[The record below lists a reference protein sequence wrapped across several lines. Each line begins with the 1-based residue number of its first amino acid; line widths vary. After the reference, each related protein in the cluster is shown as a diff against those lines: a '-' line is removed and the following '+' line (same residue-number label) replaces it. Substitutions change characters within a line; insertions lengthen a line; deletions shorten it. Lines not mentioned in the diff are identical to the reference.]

1 MFHIINR
8 NSPEHFDAVRALV
21 MSTQGP
27 VRPLIASQNHLDG
40 LPFDKWAQNFGVLHF
55 QGPAGA
61 VHKEGAI
68 AAAIKLEEGPH
79 IAMVD
84 EVRRESVDQIAE
96 FAKRMREQQPLV
108 SGSSWGCYV
117 ASGPRISFSNYA
129 PAIDALLKANAHIA
143 VEMYPRYADYC
154 RAAKTTAGR
163 DAWLTKFFIGGAPF
177 PKNRFKW
184 LMHRRA
190 ELDSKS
196 HITVLFGVTDKG
208 KAPGKLDYLKG
219 SHPAMFLDRL
229 FYVWIT
235 HTGFPSIIFAENG
248 GAGSYKWDKEA
259 VSKTTR
265 GKAFVESWR
274 HYCQEHKTTS
284 RLGPVRCG

>member
-8 NSPEHFDAVRALV
+8 NSPKHFDAVRDLV

-55 QGPAGA
+55 ETAVDRTGTIHGA
-61 VHKEGAI
+61 LKE
-68 AAAIKLEEGPH
+68 LEGHNPPH

-84 EVRRESVDQIAE
+84 EVRSESVDMNAK
-96 FAKRMREQQPLV
+96 FAKMMREQHPEQA
-108 SGSSWGCYV
+108 GRWGCYV
-117 ASGPRISFSNYA
+117 ASGPRINLSNYA
-129 PAIDALLKANAHIA
+129 PAIDELLKANAHIA

-184 LMHRRA
+184 LMQRRA
-190 ELDSKS
+190 QLDSQS
-196 HITVLFGVTDKG
+196 HVTVLFGVTDKG

-219 SHPAMFLDRL
+219 SHPAVFLDRL
-229 FYVWIT
+229 FFVWVT
-235 HTGFPSIIFAENG
+235 RTGFPSIISAENG

-259 VSKTTR
+259 VSNTTR